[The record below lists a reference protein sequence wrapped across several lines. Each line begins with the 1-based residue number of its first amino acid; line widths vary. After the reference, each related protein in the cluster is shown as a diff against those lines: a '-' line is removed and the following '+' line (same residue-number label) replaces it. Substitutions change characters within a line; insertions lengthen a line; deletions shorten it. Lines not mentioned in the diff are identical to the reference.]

1 MVQNKSFKYG
11 GKQAN
16 GYTVALLGSFV
27 QELELLSA
35 DRLFQQNV
43 FCVNTQGKKK
53 KKKEVTS
60 SNMPLSSR
68 MRKILFWHGTNYR
81 QEICS
86 RIGEW
91 SKNVK
96 KKKFDLTWV
105 HKSDTGETL
114 HMTDALQPY
123 NCNVL

>member
-53 KKKEVTS
+53 KRGNQFEYAF
-60 SNMPLSSR
+60 
-68 MRKILFWHGTNYR
+68 I
-81 QEICS
+81 I
-86 RIGEW
+86 
-91 SKNVK
+91 KNAQ
-96 KKKFDLTWV
+96 D
-105 HKSDTGETL
+105 S
-114 HMTDALQPY
+114 
-123 NCNVL
+123 VLAWDKL